1 MTTILETPD
10 DDFDTLDQ
18 LLGES
23 VKIADA
29 KKAVKTGRKLSAEQS
44 ETLEANRLAEAANIW
59 HDIEVY
65 AHIVHTSCECGNH
78 FKAFNGWYKYQ
89 EQRRGGGRRLVRAD
103 DHEGL
108 PASQFNTEQV
118 VAYCH
123 ACAPTGL
130 PKATSDDLDI
140 LSTLG
145 DDLLDGTYGQECLD
159 LPDPDDE
166 DEGDEDDGEAELEA
180 AVDEILSTLE

>member
-1 MTTILETPD
+1 MTTILDESP

-44 ETLEANRLAEAANIW
+44 ETLEANRLAEAANVW

-108 PASQFNTEQV
+108 PASQYNTEQV

-123 ACAPTGL
+123 ACAPTTL
-130 PKATSDDLDI
+130 PKATSADLDI

-145 DDLLDGTYGQECLD
+145 DDL
-159 LPDPDDE
+159 
-166 DEGDEDDGEAELEA
+166 DEGDDGQVDLDLESDEAVERDLED
-180 AVDEILSTLE
+180 ILATLED

>member
-1 MTTILETPD
+1 MTSILDPLD
-10 DDFDTLDQ
+10 DTDSGDFSLDA

-29 KKAVKTGRKLSAEQS
+29 KKAVKTGRKLSAEQADL
-44 ETLEANRLAEAANIW
+44 LEANRQAEAINIW
-59 HDIEVY
+59 HDIEAY

-78 FKAFNGWYKYQ
+78 FQAFNGWYKYQ

-108 PASQFNTEQV
+108 PCLQFNTEQV

-130 PKATSDDLDI
+130 PKATSDDLDL

-145 DDLLDGTYGQECLD
+145 DDLLDGTYGQEALD
-159 LPDPDDE
+159 LPDPDDDDAAE
-166 DEGDEDDGEAELEA
+166 VERELDELFNA
-180 AVDEILSTLE
+180 

>member
-1 MTTILETPD
+1 MTTILDPVE
-10 DDFDTLDQ
+10 DDFQDLDQ

-23 VKIADA
+23 VKISDA
-29 KKAVKTGRKLSAEQS
+29 KKAVKTGRKITAEQADL
-44 ETLEANRLAEAANIW
+44 LEANRQAEALNIW
-59 HDIEVY
+59 HDLEAY
-65 AHIVHTSCECGNH
+65 AHIVHTSCDCGNH
-78 FKAFNGWYKYQ
+78 FQNFNGWYKYQ

-145 DDLLDGTYGQECLD
+145 DDLLDGTYGQECLE
-159 LPDPDDE
+159 LPDPDE
-166 DEGDEDDGEAELEA
+166 DEGEADDGEAELEA